1 MLEDFITGT
10 EYTINEK
17 KNGRKEL
24 IANEGFW
31 ITDNII
37 YETSSFSKKITTKRP
52 DLFGTVSDEDK
63 ILIEEIQAELQEE
76 YENGGAE

>member
-1 MLEDFITGT
+1 MFENFITGT
-10 EYTINEK
+10 EYIINEK

-63 ILIEEIQAELQEE
+63 ILIEKIQAELQEE
-76 YENGGAE
+76 YEDGGAE

>member
-1 MLEDFITGT
+1 MFENFITGT

-17 KNGRKEL
+17 KNGRKEI

>member
-1 MLEDFITGT
+1 MFENFITGT

-17 KNGRKEL
+17 KNGRIEL

>member
-1 MLEDFITGT
+1 MFENFITGT